1 MSKRTKDG
9 VTSKTAEPS
18 NRRNFIKTTLVGAG
32 AVATGLAATKGTAKA
47 AQARGFK
54 GTVSARFGR
63 GTEPTLPELQAA
75 IAQIV
80 GEYGCKPCGLLGFD
94 IRFTR
99 VNPPIRVRNVQI
111 KGGEVMIEEVGG

>member
-1 MSKRTKDG
+1 MSKRKKEEPSST
-9 VTSKTAEPS
+9 VEPS
-18 NRRNFIKTTLVGAG
+18 NRRTFIKSTIAGAG
-32 AVATGLAATKGTAKA
+32 AVAAGLAATKGTAKA

-63 GTEPTLPELQAA
+63 GSEPTLPELQAA

-80 GEYGCKPCGLLGFD
+80 NEYGCKPCGLLGFD

-99 VNPPIRVRNVQI
+99 VNPPIRVRNVQV
-111 KGGEVMIEEVGG
+111 KGAEVVIEEVG